1 MAFEQLHYKIV
12 KGMNQDVDIQTS
24 SPDTAFRLFNIKNQ
38 TLDSANSNNLTN
50 EKGNS
55 IIPLKKEKQPS
66 LQEQEL
72 ENYEHLEDTNI
83 NGTILGII
91 QCTANVAVLFTYE
104 EYIEDEKKKVR
115 NIIYKLVYGTYKDSN
130 DDSIKECIRVKEV
143 AKGNFGIP
151 LVHTV
156 DGKDVNTE
164 ISGIFSYEHSELQKI
179 YWVDGVNQL
188 RYLNIA
194 DSNDKNFPITDVN
207 KLNSSPSL
215 KMDHHLEVERI
226 SGGGIFTS
234 GVIQY
239 AFTYFNK
246 YGAETNIVD
255 MTPLLYIS
263 EDTRGVREDET
274 VGCSFKI
281 TIKNPDT
288 SFDYARVYSIQRFSL
303 NGNPVVKIVGDI
315 KLS

>member
-55 IIPLKKEKQPS
+55 EIPLKKERQPS

-72 ENYEHLEDTNI
+72 ENYERLEDTNI

-104 EYIEDEKKKVR
+104 EYIEDEEKKVR
-115 NIIYKLVYGTYKDSN
+115 NIIYKLVYGTYKDSE
-130 DDSIKECIRVKEV
+130 DDSIKECIKVKEV
-143 AKGNFGIP
+143 ANGHFNITP
-151 LVHTV
+151 THEI

-179 YWVDGVNQL
+179 YWVDGINQL

-194 DSNDKNFPITDVN
+194 DSNDKLPVTDVN

-215 KMDHHLEVERI
+215 KMNHHLEVERI

>member
-1 MAFEQLHYKIV
+1 MAFAQLHYKIV

-55 IIPLKKEKQPS
+55 QLTLIDYNALPTSEEVEVEIV
-66 LQEQEL
+66 
-72 ENYEHLEDTNI
+72 
-83 NGTILGII
+83 GTVVGVI
-91 QCTANVAVLFTYE
+91 QCTADMVVLFTYTE
-104 EYIEDEKKKVR
+104 NVQDGEPLNY
-115 NIIYKLVYGTYKDSN
+115 IYKLLYDAEN
-130 DDSIKECIRVKEV
+130 NCIRRKIL
-143 AKGNFGIP
+143 AYGNFNITKTHK
-151 LVHTV
+151 VE
-156 DGKDVNTE
+156 GKDITTE

-179 YWVDGVNQL
+179 YWVDGINQL

-194 DSNDKNFPITDVN
+194 DSNSNLPIEDVN
-207 KLNSSPSL
+207 KLNSSPSI

-226 SGGGIFTS
+226 QGGGVFTS

-303 NGNPVVKIVGDI
+303 NGDPVVKIVGDI
-315 KLS
+315 KLR

>member
-12 KGMNQDVDIQTS
+12 KGMNQDVDIQAS

-55 IIPLKKEKQPS
+55 IIPLKDYTTLGDVT
-66 LQEQEL
+66 LQG
-72 ENYEHLEDTNI
+72 D
-83 NGTILGII
+83 ILGII
-91 QCTANVAVLFTYE
+91 QCTANVAVLFTYVE
-104 EYIEDEKKKVR
+104 EDAT
-115 NIIYKLVYGTYKDSN
+115 NIIYKLVYGTYKDSE
-130 DDSIKECIRVKEV
+130 DDSIKECIKVKEV
-143 AKGNFGIP
+143 ANGHFDIIP
-151 LVHTV
+151 THEI
-156 DGKDVNTE
+156 DGKVVNTE

-194 DSNDKNFPITDVN
+194 DSNDKLPITDVN

-303 NGNPVVKIVGDI
+303 NGNPIVKIVGDI